1 MFIFK
6 LRFPPGVSIA
16 TMMDMYGYKCPKL
29 DLYSAQNSA
38 PSTYKSVE
46 YALEF
51 CCNEYGQNGRFT
63 IPNNLPKTLDTAISH
78 QKN

>member
-29 DLYSAQNSA
+29 DLCSAQNSA
-38 PSTYKSVE
+38 HSTYKSVE
-46 YALEF
+46 HALEF

-63 IPNNLPKTLDTAISH
+63 IRNILSKTLDTAISH
-78 QKN
+78 EKN